1 VGIKDRFGLLR
12 RPRDD
17 GGLAARAPLAMTEG
31 VRRPLE
37 ILGFGF
43 PVYSFSL
50 LLMQRG
56 GSVYILTNR
65 PNGVLYV
72 GVSSQLF
79 NRIIQHKQRV
89 HPKSFTARYNA
100 TMLVYFEHF
109 ERIETAIAR
118 EKQIKAGSRKA
129 KIKLIEGLNPRWE
142 DLHDK
147 L

>member
-1 VGIKDRFGLLR
+1 
-12 RPRDD
+12 
-17 GGLAARAPLAMTEG
+17 
-31 VRRPLE
+31 
-37 ILGFGF
+37 
-43 PVYSFSL
+43 
-50 LLMQRG
+50 MQRG